1 MKFCEKM
8 KKIRLVI
15 KLTIP
20 VAVGFLFLNSC
31 SKSQAALSPLAMRTS
46 PYPEHTLK
54 VRQEWTF
61 GDFVLKVEETA
72 VVMLPQKGPLFVVK
86 TINNEITD
94 EQERKAYALKIA
106 SLVYKH
112 KIYEQANYLTV
123 NNKPIEPL
131 PIIGICIFEQQG
143 GGFISKLKGHRY
155 QFPFDELES
164 KKTNHQAEFTTNTNN
179 TNTHP

>member
-1 MKFCEKM
+1 M

-20 VAVGFLFLNSC
+20 VAVGFLFLNNC
-31 SKSQAALSPLAMRTS
+31 SRSQAALSPLAMRTS

-123 NNKPIEPL
+123 NNKPIEHCP
-131 PIIGICIFEQQG
+131 
-143 GGFISKLKGHRY
+143 S
-155 QFPFDELES
+155 LES
-164 KKTNHQAEFTTNTNN
+164 AFSNN
-179 TNTHP
+179 KAGVLFQS